1 MGEIIPFINT
11 ETELLGAQIADYL
24 HLLQQPA
31 LSLSSNLIP
40 FPNNHTPP
48 YIVTQGGWRTF
59 LSIPYQPLYPHDMG
73 IFALTISPDGQPY
86 VLFCLQRDI
95 TAPHITT
102 VGLSYRIPYPH
113 QRPLFLQ
120 FYTNLYGQEINTD
133 LFVYPSVTQNPH
145 PLAPQPGF
153 APIPTSIYL
162 LYTYLRDQYNQ
173 PHFPWH
179 QQSER
184 QFWQW
189 LIHATRRHYNFLH
202 SIHPAIFPF
211 THPPQPAEIK
221 QLAPKTQKSS
231 AARPDQNPT
240 HKPKPT

>member
-1 MGEIIPFINT
+1 MGEIIPFINR
-11 ETELLGAQIADYL
+11 EAELLGAQIADYL

-31 LSLSSNLIP
+31 LSLSSKLIP
-40 FPNNHTPP
+40 FPNNHAPP

-73 IFALTISPDGQPY
+73 IFALTISLDDQPY
-86 VLFCLQRDI
+86 VFSCFQRSITSPDI
-95 TAPHITT
+95 VII
-102 VGLSYRIPYPH
+102 GFSYRIPDDPGGT
-113 QRPLFLQ
+113 FLQ
-120 FYTNLYGQEINTD
+120 FYANLHNQRINTD
-133 LFVYPSVTQNPH
+133 LFVYPSVTRNPH
-145 PLAPQPGF
+145 PLAPHTGF

-202 SIHPAIFPF
+202 SIHPAIFPS

-231 AARPDQNPT
+231 AAHPDQNPT